1 MLIVEGRGGA
11 RELGASDYDIRRLL
25 ARPSLE
31 RSHVF
36 VPLDTPGAASYA
48 VSNWGASETRAKQ
61 ARNSAARAL
70 LRAGRFPELRS
81 AVTVAAKKPGTPY
94 LVAAARDAGVPT
106 ECDWFL
112 TLGTVDA
119 LSRNVFHLFPRNG
132 KAPHWVLK
140 FGRLPGSDEL
150 FRSDERGLRLAQE
163 TRLAAQ
169 HAPRFVSHFDVE
181 GLQASV
187 ETAATGDRLRA
198 LLTRPGREREKLR
211 LIDLVATWL
220 VELGRE
226 TAAPAETLEPERAR
240 LLEEVVRPWQ
250 ARGVDPDVVL
260 GLPPVPAV
268 LQHSDVHCDQVLI
281 RRNDF
286 TVVDWEHARR
296 PGLPVLD
303 LVHFLT
309 DALTLLDGSPGVE
322 HTLRLLRGEL
332 PRSAVLFRWIRT
344 MVEALQLPDAA
355 VGRIVTLLWL
365 EKHEEAIRIN
375 PSYRPELA
383 PSWLRDPALGATWTR
398 WREL

>member
-11 RELGASDYDIRRLL
+11 RELGGSDYTIRRFL
-25 ARPSLE
+25 ARPTLE

-36 VPLDTPGAASYA
+36 IPLDTPRPASYA
-48 VSNWGASETRAKQ
+48 VEQWGASDTRPKQ
-61 ARNSAARAL
+61 VRNRVARAL
-70 LRAGRFPELRS
+70 LRAGRFPELGS
-81 AVTVAAKKPGTPY
+81 AVTVAARRPGTPY
-94 LVAAARDAGVPT
+94 LVAAARDAGVPA

-112 TLGTVDA
+112 TLGTVDS

-132 KAPHWVLK
+132 EEPRWVLK
-140 FGRLPGSDEL
+140 FGRVPGSDAL
-150 FRSDERGLRLAQE
+150 FRSDERGLSLAQE
-163 TRLAAQ
+163 ARRAAK
-169 HAPRFVSHFDVE
+169 HAPRFVARFDVD
-181 GLQASV
+181 GLPASL
-187 ETAATGDRLRA
+187 ETAATGDLLRTI
-198 LLTRPGREREKLR
+198 LERPGREREKLR
-211 LIDLVATWL
+211 LIDVVATWL
-220 VELGRE
+220 LELARE

-250 ARGVDPDVVL
+250 ARGVDPDVVS

-286 TVVDWEHARR
+286 TVVDWENARR

-309 DALTLLDGSPGVE
+309 DALTVLDGSPGLE

-332 PRSAVLFRWIRT
+332 PRSAVLFRWIRA
-344 MVEALQLPDAA
+344 MVDAMQLPDTA

-365 EKHEEAIRIN
+365 EKHENAIRIN

-383 PSWLRDPALGATWTR
+383 PSWLRDPALGASWAC